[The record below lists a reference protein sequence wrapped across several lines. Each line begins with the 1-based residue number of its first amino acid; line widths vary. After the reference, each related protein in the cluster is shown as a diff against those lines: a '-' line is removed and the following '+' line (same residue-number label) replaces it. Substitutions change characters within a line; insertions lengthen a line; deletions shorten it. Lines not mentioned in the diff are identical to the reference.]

1 MNFFDIF
8 IHVNVIFNE
17 NYHILIYFT
26 WEDMYID
33 FFFLLV
39 TYPDI
44 N

>member
-8 IHVNVIFNE
+8 IRVNVIFNE
-17 NYHILIYFT
+17 NYHMLIYFT
-26 WEDMYID
+26 LEDMYFD
-33 FFFLLV
+33 FFLLV